1 MCVHNRTS
9 TCVSVCPRVCVCIFI
24 PEIFIVNIYHP
35 AAALLQQR
43 EKNESVFVCLRVCT
57 TSPSARSAVAR
68 ELLFTSTVC
77 VAAVRS
83 GMQQEINVFPACE
96 LARTRARANKS
107 NGGDGSGV
115 VVGAHAYSRE
125 NAESLSVRRAR
136 APKCWTNIYV

>member
-1 MCVHNRTS
+1 MSACVYNK
-9 TCVSVCPRVCVCIFI
+9 PI
-24 PEIFIVNIYHP
+24 
-35 AAALLQQR
+35 
-43 EKNESVFVCLRVCT
+43 
-57 TSPSARSAVAR
+57 RSAVAR

-96 LARTRARANKS
+96 LARARARANKS